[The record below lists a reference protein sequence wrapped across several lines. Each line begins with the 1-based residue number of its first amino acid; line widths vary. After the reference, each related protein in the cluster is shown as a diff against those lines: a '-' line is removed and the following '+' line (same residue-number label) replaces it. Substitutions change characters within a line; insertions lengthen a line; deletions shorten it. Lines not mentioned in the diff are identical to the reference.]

1 MIATWKIERA
11 SHMVDTDWRIH
22 KRLNNYKT
30 VYIYCGRG
38 SNKPLTDLKTIL
50 EFSERGY
57 RVVVN
62 NKFNREENSY
72 EF

>member
-1 MIATWKIERA
+1 
-11 SHMVDTDWRIH
+11 MVNTDWRIH
-22 KRLNNYKT
+22 KRLNDYKT

-57 RVVVN
+57 CVER
-62 NKFNREENSY
+62 
-72 EF
+72 